1 MEMIPISTIKID
13 NPYLRFNTNIDELK
27 ESIKTVGLIGPLVIN
42 KENKLVAGGRRFSAI
57 KELGWDKVPC
67 IRIDEDGLKEEL
79 ISIDE
84 NLVRQNLSD
93 VELENCLRRG
103 KEIYETLYPEYKE
116 EITLEDL
123 KPKKPKKKL
132 SPEELEEE
140 LDDAFVEL
148 KKNTFVQ
155 NMVNKTGMSETAIKR
170 AILRD
175 KESSHS
181 VREARVRGDIGAS
194 QVNEIIR
201 LKKET
206 QDEIL
211 PFIRDKASHLVKEIV
226 KDVEKHGLDA
236 ALEKTANFKP
246 ITKEFI
252 GLKNMSR
259 RMNRAAIKI
268 LSLNE
273 MYDGP
278 EKDEAINELIIL
290 KDTIDEL
297 IQSYQ

>member
-1 MEMIPISTIKID
+1 MELIPVQNIKVN

-27 ESIKTVGLIGPLVIN
+27 ESIKTVGLINPIVIN
-42 KENKLVAGGRRFSAI
+42 KENKLIAGGRRFSAL
-57 KELGWDKVPC
+57 KDLGWDEVPC
-67 IRIDEDGLKEEL
+67 IRVDEEGLKEEL

-123 KPKKPKKKL
+123 KPKKPKKNL
-132 SPEELEEE
+132 SEQELEEE
-140 LDDAFVEL
+140 LDDAFTEL
-148 KKNTFVQ
+148 KKKTFVQ
-155 NMVNKTGMSETAIKR
+155 NMMNKTGMSETAIKR

-175 KESSHS
+175 QESSHS
-181 VREARVRGDIGAS
+181 VREARIRGDIGAS

-211 PFIRDKASHLVKEIV
+211 PYISDKASHLVKEIV
-226 KDVEKHGLDA
+226 KDVEAHGLDV

-252 GLKNMSR
+252 ALKNMSR

-268 LSLNE
+268 ISLGE

-278 EKDEAINELIIL
+278 EKDEAVNELIIL

-297 IQSYQ
+297 IEAYK